1 MNENQLAPC
10 WEFQPYLAEN
20 YVRHLLA
27 EIANVLEQLYYHK
40 HALDSNWSEGVR
52 AYDWVRNHLIQ
63 NEDAIPGLE
72 MISKGLDYV
81 VALNKFRYN
90 LPKIALITPKRNIV
104 CVEIK

>member
-10 WEFQPYLAEN
+10 WEF
-20 YVRHLLA
+20 RHLLA

-63 NEDAIPGLE
+63 NEDAIL
-72 MISKGLDYV
+72 
-81 VALNKFRYN
+81 ALR
-90 LPKIALITPKRNIV
+90 
-104 CVEIK
+104 

>member
-40 HALDSNWSEGVR
+40 HALDSIFYTLRLN
-52 AYDWVRNHLIQ
+52 
-63 NEDAIPGLE
+63 
-72 MISKGLDYV
+72 DYSASPYV
-81 VALNKFRYN
+81 FSSSGTGN
-90 LPKIALITPKRNIV
+90 T
-104 CVEIK
+104 

>member
-40 HALDSNWSEGVR
+40 HALDSNWSEGV
-52 AYDWVRNHLIQ
+52 
-63 NEDAIPGLE
+63 GL
-72 MISKGLDYV
+72 MIGSEIILFKMKMQFL
-81 VALNKFRYN
+81 ALR
-90 LPKIALITPKRNIV
+90 
-104 CVEIK
+104 

>member
-72 MISKGLDYV
+72 MISKGVGLCSCF
-81 VALNKFRYN
+81 K
-90 LPKIALITPKRNIV
+90 
-104 CVEIK
+104 

>member
-52 AYDWVRNHLIQ
+52 
-63 NEDAIPGLE
+63 GL
-72 MISKGLDYV
+72 
-81 VALNKFRYN
+81 
-90 LPKIALITPKRNIV
+90 
-104 CVEIK
+104 